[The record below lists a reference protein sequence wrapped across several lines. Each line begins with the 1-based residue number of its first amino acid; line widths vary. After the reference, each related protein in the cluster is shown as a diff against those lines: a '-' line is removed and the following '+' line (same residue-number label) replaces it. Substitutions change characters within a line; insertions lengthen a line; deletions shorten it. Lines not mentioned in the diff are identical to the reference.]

1 MEKIELKDTYGNL
14 VEVFIKRLDISYIDK
29 IMILQKEVVDNLVD
43 KNFYASTDKGEY
55 IKYIEN
61 GAHIV
66 GIVTLEDELIAMGVY
81 VKFGY
86 GEHNYGYDLDIKDEE
101 LLSVGQIEST
111 VVKNE
116 YRGNGL
122 QRILCIK
129 LEEVAKQD
137 NIRTLAAT
145 VAPKNSCSLNNF
157 KKLGYTVEK
166 EKLKYGN
173 YLRYI
178 LKKELE
184 QYD

>member
-29 IMILQKEVVDNLVD
+29 IMTLQKEVVDNLVD
-43 KNFYASTDKGEY
+43 KNFYASTDRNEY
-55 IKYIEN
+55 IKYMEN
-61 GAHIV
+61 GANILGV
-66 GIVTLEDELIAMGVY
+66 VTLEEELIAMGVY

-86 GEHNYGYDLDIKDEE
+86 GEHNYGYDLDIKEEE
-101 LLSVGQIEST
+101 LLNVGQIEST
-111 VVKNE
+111 LVKSE
-116 YRGNGL
+116 Y
-122 QRILCIK
+122 
-129 LEEVAKQD
+129 
-137 NIRTLAAT
+137 
-145 VAPKNSCSLNNF
+145 SLNNF

-184 QYD
+184 